1 MMKSFEIDGNEFWVV
16 QDSGKV
22 RVCIDKEEAFG
33 YFIGGGFATCASI
46 KVDREGIEVTPLSPL
61 DF

>member
-22 RVCIDKEEAFG
+22 RICIDKEEAFSH
-33 YFIGGGFATCASI
+33 FIGGSFAACASI
-46 KVDREGIEVTPLSPL
+46 KVNQEGIEVTPLSPL

>member
-1 MMKSFEIDGNEFWVV
+1 MTKSFEIDGNEFWVV

-22 RVCIDKEEAFG
+22 RICIDKEEAFSH
-33 YFIGGGFATCASI
+33 FVGGGIATCASI
-46 KVDREGIEVTPLSPL
+46 KVNQEEIEVAPLSPL